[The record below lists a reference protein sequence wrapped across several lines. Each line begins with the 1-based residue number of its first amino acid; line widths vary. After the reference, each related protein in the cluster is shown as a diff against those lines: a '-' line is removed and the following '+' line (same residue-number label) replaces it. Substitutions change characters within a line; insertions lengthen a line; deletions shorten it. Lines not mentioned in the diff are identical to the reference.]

1 MSAND
6 KYWDPAHF
14 RPAQVRCDSIQ
25 AEFRAEGERRSI
37 RRDAPPIPAALVPTE
52 DDLKLRLAEELDF
65 ARRILDAMG
74 DELTADMGVVMRH
87 TVALQS
93 IDIVGQMLG
102 HIADVTRS
110 CDPPGAVQRIGM
122 SELKGRLLRH
132 KL

>member
-1 MSAND
+1 MSANRD
-6 KYWDPAHF
+6 YWDPAHF
-14 RPAQVRCDSIQ
+14 CPAQARCDSIQ

-37 RRDAPPIPAALVPTE
+37 RRDPPPIPAALVPTD
-52 DDLKLRLAEELDF
+52 DDLKLRLAEELEF
-65 ARRILDAMG
+65 ARRMLDAMG